1 MVKDIRFFS
10 IKYYQLVIMMSQ
22 VTCEQEKQ
30 HRTEVD
36 QMRYFCCYYEPR
48 LPVFES
54 QSPDLHLNLK
64 DQLQAENQGGK
75 AKITISTDRLI
86 LSNFLGCLQ
95 TSQLTVKMYCHGH
108 RTETRRQFTPSLPRA
123 A

>member
-1 MVKDIRFFS
+1 
-10 IKYYQLVIMMSQ
+10 MMSQ

-48 LPVFES
+48 LPVFWS

-86 LSNFLGCLQ
+86 VSNFLGCLK
-95 TSQLTVKMYCHGH
+95 T
-108 RTETRRQFTPSLPRA
+108 
-123 A
+123 

>member
-1 MVKDIRFFS
+1 
-10 IKYYQLVIMMSQ
+10 MMSQ

-36 QMRYFCCYYEPR
+36 QMRYFCYYYEPR
-48 LPVFES
+48 LPVFWS

-86 LSNFLGCLQ
+86 VSNFLGCLK
-95 TSQLTVKMYCHGH
+95 T
-108 RTETRRQFTPSLPRA
+108 
-123 A
+123 